1 VSDLKLAVHQARYD
15 LKAFVREPAALFF
28 TVILP
33 LIFLF
38 LFVALFGNEDVDV
51 GDGQTVSGST
61 YYVPGIITLSIVS
74 ATFVNLAMILT
85 NERESGQLKRMR
97 GTPLPQWVFIA
108 GRVSMSVLVATGM
121 TVLMLVIGVLVYGVD
136 LPGLPIVGFFV
147 TAIVAAAAFAALG
160 IALTRIIPSRSAA
173 PAITNAVVLPLYF
186 ISGVFVP
193 ADAIP
198 DWVNTVGGIF
208 PVKRLYSGLL
218 EPLAPNASGLGV
230 QWDDLA
236 VVVAW
241 GLAGAV
247 IALLTFRWTPKDG

>member
-1 VSDLKLAVHQARYD
+1 VNDAQLVVHQARFD

-38 LFVALFGNEDVDV
+38 LFVALFGNEDIDV
-51 GDGQTVSGST
+51 GGQIISGST

-74 ATFVNLAMILT
+74 ATFVNLAMVLV
-85 NERESGQLKRMR
+85 NERESGQLKRLR

-108 GRVSMSVLVATGM
+108 GRVGMGVLVATAM
-121 TVLMLVIGVLVYGVD
+121 TVLLLLIGVLVYGVD

-147 TAIVAAAAFAALG
+147 LALVGAASFAALG
-160 IALTRIIPSRSAA
+160 IAVTRAIPSRSAA
-173 PAITNAVVLPLYF
+173 SAVTNAIVLPLYF
-186 ISGVFVP
+186 VSGIFVP
-193 ADAIP
+193 EDSIP
-198 DWVNTVGGIF
+198 DWVNQVGDVF
-208 PVKRLYSGLL
+208 PVKRLYVALL
-218 EPLAPNASGLGV
+218 AALDPEASGLGI

-241 GLAGAV
+241 GVAGAL
-247 IALLTFRWTPKDG
+247 IAFWTFRWTPKDG

>member
-1 VSDLKLAVHQARYD
+1 MNDARLAVHQARYD

-38 LFVALFGNEDVDV
+38 LFVALFGNEDIDV
-51 GDGQTVSGST
+51 GGQTVSGST

-121 TVLMLVIGVLVYGVD
+121 TVLMLVIGVLVYDVD
-136 LPGLPIVGFFV
+136 LPGLPLVGFLA
-147 TAIVAAAAFAALG
+147 TAVIGAASFAALG

-198 DWVNTVGGIF
+198 DWVNDVGSIF

-218 EPLAPNASGLGV
+218 ESLAPHATGLGI

-241 GLAGAV
+241 GLAGALV
-247 IALLTFRWTPKDG
+247 ALWTFRWTPKDG